1 MHIGCVLGREALRV
15 CVPPAMNRRI
25 QGLVVKVVKVVGDV
39 GF

>member
-1 MHIGCVLGREALRV
+1 MERKAFCYACGKKM
-15 CVPPAMNRRI
+15 PPAMNRRI